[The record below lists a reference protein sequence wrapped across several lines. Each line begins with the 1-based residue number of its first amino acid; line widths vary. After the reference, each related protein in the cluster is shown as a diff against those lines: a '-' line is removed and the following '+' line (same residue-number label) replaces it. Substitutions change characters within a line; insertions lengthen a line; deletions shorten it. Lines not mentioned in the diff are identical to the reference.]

1 MDVIQIFC
9 ESLACTDRQTTVITN
24 GGNPKLKTWLCPTC
38 GSKARVRRRLSLI
51 AYQAERLDHDAMIKR
66 LRHWR

>member
-9 ESLACTDRQTTVITN
+9 ESLACTDRQATVITS
-24 GGNPKLKTWLCPTC
+24 GGNPKLKAWRCPTC
-38 GSKARVRRRLSLI
+38 GSPARVRRRLLL
-51 AYQAERLDHDAMIKR
+51 ADYWQEELNNDERIKR